1 MLSGDEDFDA
11 AIAVRVI
18 AKGYAKV
25 IDSLKGA
32 SRSCASDFFVDDD
45 RAAKGEIKEYFQ
57 IGRLVGY
64 FLKRCRFRGMR
75 VGGSIVAHNPRTER

>member
-32 SRSCASDFFVDDD
+32 SRPCASDFFVDDD
-45 RAAKGEIKEYFQ
+45 RAAKGEIED
-57 IGRLVGY
+57 R
-64 FLKRCRFRGMR
+64 
-75 VGGSIVAHNPRTER
+75 